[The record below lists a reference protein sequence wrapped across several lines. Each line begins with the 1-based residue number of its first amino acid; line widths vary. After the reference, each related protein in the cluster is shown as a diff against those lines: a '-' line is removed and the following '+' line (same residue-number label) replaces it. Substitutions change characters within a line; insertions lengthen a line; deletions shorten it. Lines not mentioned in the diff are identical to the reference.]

1 MSTGLKPLTLRSLLG
16 RAVAVPMKRPL
27 GTSVE
32 TIKVAPLL
40 LIDLTTDE
48 GIVGRAYAFC
58 YRPSIAR
65 AAEALIEDLN
75 ETLRGAPVVPLEL
88 SRRLRSLFKLPGLAG
103 PLAMVLSGVDMAAW
117 DAAALSVDLP
127 LARFLGSVPKPVAAY
142 NSNGLGLIAPEE
154 AADEAEQLL
163 AEGFKAVKLRVGR
176 RDFSADLAAV
186 RAVRK
191 RLLPDAL
198 LMLDFNQALSFAE
211 AMARCRALDDEGV
224 YWIEEPIRH
233 DDYAHCAAIAN
244 STRTPIQIGENISS
258 LAQLA
263 AALAAKASDYLML
276 DVDRIG
282 GVSGWR
288 NAAGLAE
295 AYGCEVSSHLY
306 PEISV
311 HLLAATPTAH
321 WLEFVD
327 WAGPV
332 LQRRLGAVDGHV
344 SPLPGAGVG
353 LHWDEDAVSRFRVS
367 H

>member
-1 MSTGLKPLTLRSLLG
+1 MRETLTLRSLSG

-32 TIKVAPLL
+32 TIKVASLL
-40 LIDLTTDE
+40 LIDLATEE
-48 GIVGRAYAFC
+48 GITGRAYAFC

-65 AAEALIEDLN
+65 AGEVLIEDLGAAL
-75 ETLRGAPVVPLEL
+75 ERAPVVPLEL

-103 PLAMVLSGVDMAAW
+103 PLTMIASAIDMAAW
-117 DAAALSVDLP
+117 DAVALSMDLP
-127 LARFLGSVPKPVAAY
+127 LATLLGSAPKPIAAY

-163 AEGFKAVKLRVGR
+163 AEGFKAIKLRVGR
-176 RDFSADLAAV
+176 QDFSADLAAV
-186 RAVRK
+186 RVVRK
-191 RLLPDAL
+191 RIPTDAV

-211 AMARCRALDDEGV
+211 AMRRCRALDDEGA

-233 DDYAHCAAIAN
+233 DDYAHCALVADAV
-244 STRTPIQIGENISS
+244 RTPIQIGENLSS
-258 LAQLA
+258 LAQVA
-263 AALAAKASDYLML
+263 AALSATASDYLML
-276 DVDRIG
+276 DVDRVG

-288 NAAGLAE
+288 SAVGVAE
-295 AYGCEVSSHLY
+295 ASGREVSSHLY
-306 PEISV
+306 PEVSA

-327 WAGPV
+327 WAGPI
-332 LQRRLGAVDGHV
+332 LQQRLQVVGGHI
-344 SPLPGAGVG
+344 SPLSGPGIG
-353 LHWDEDAVSRFRVS
+353 LCWDEDAISRFRLN

>member
-1 MSTGLKPLTLRSLLG
+1 
-16 RAVAVPMKRPL
+16 MKRPL

-40 LIDLTTDE
+40 LIDLTTDQ

-65 AAEALIEDLN
+65 AAEAVVEDLS
-75 ETLRGAPVVPLEL
+75 EALRGAPVVPAEL
-88 SRRLRSLFKLPGLAG
+88 VQRMRRLFRLPGLAG
-103 PLAMVLSGVDMAAW
+103 PLTMIASAVDIAAW
-117 DAAALSVDLP
+117 DALGVAADLP
-127 LARFLGSVPKPVAAY
+127 LATLLGSAPKPVAAY
-142 NSNGLGLIAPEE
+142 NSNGLGLIGPDE
-154 AADEAEQLL
+154 AAAEAVELL
-163 AEGFKAVKLRVGR
+163 AEGFRAIKLRVGR
-176 RDFSADLAAV
+176 ADPAADLAAV

-191 RLLPDAL
+191 RIPSDAR
-198 LMLDFNQALSFAE
+198 LMLDFNQALSFAD
-211 AMARCRALDDEGV
+211 AMQQCRALDGEGG

-233 DDYAHCAAIAN
+233 DDYAHCAIVAD
-244 STRTPIQIGENISS
+244 SVRTPIQIGENLSS

-263 AALAAKASDYLML
+263 SALSVTASDYLML

-288 NAAGLAE
+288 SAAGFAE
-295 AYGCEVSSHLY
+295 GYGREVSSHLY
-306 PEISV
+306 PEVSV
-311 HLLAATPTAH
+311 HLLASTPTAH

-332 LQRRLGAVDGHV
+332 LQERLKPIDGHV
-344 SPLPGAGVG
+344 SPLPGPGVG